1 MKKQRTTR
9 EKLKNKYQE
18 MKNLELQSIMYD
30 IKITDDVGL

>member
-30 IKITDDVGL
+30 IKIADDVGL

>member
-1 MKKQRTTR
+1 MKKQKTIK